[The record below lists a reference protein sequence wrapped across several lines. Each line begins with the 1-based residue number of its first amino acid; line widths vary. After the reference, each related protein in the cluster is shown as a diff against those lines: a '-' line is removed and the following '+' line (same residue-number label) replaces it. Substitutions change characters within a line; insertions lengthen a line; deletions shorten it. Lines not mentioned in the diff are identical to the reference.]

1 MTSEWLVR
9 SLIALLI
16 ALPIAL
22 PPYQDRVRQASHSPD
37 FPTCHTHA
45 PYTLHDS
52 FPHFRRQL
60 RATLNPAGDH
70 LLFAYLVSGAGA
82 GALAAALTNPLD
94 VVKTR
99 LQTQGC
105 VLASP
110 LTFCATSGAA
120 ARDPNCPVAARE
132 ANFPAAAREPNGHP
146 ARGGPVAAASAGGV
160 AGGISAAT
168 GSVPQS
174 VYYRGAVHAVA
185 EVWREEGWR
194 GFSRGVR
201 LRMLI
206 HAPSVAICWTTY
218 ESVKHALRGLS

>member
-1 MTSEWLVR
+1 MS
-9 SLIALLI
+9 
-16 ALPIAL
+16 
-22 PPYQDRVRQASHSPD
+22 RQVSHSPV

-52 FPHFRRQL
+52 FPRFHRQL

-132 ANFPAAAREPNGHP
+132 ANFPAAAREPKCHT